1 MNTYHHSTEADV
13 AEAIVSQLQAR
24 GLRRTAALRNLIREM
39 SAHPAPAAIAYWA
52 SLPSLSELNSVT
64 LYHLM
69 MKLEQ
74 AGVVRGVH
82 LGERA
87 QCFQLIRPG
96 PQPDYLVCTNC
107 GDLQPVEA
115 PAELRQMEQQ
125 LVAHSGW
132 QGVRHELEF
141 FGLCPDCTAPH
152 TEEQV
157 HSTAR

>member
-1 MNTYHHSTEADV
+1 MNTYQHSTEADV
-13 AEAIVSQLQAR
+13 AEAIVTQLQAR

-39 SAHPAPAAIAYWA
+39 SAHPAPASIAYWA

-64 LYHLM
+64 LYRLM

-87 QCFQLIRPG
+87 QCFQLIRAG

-125 LVAHSGW
+125 LATQSGW

-152 TEEQV
+152 TEHQGHHAV
-157 HSTAR
+157 R

>member
-1 MNTYHHSTEADV
+1 M
-13 AEAIVSQLQAR
+13 AEAIVAQLQAR
-24 GLRRTAALRNLIREM
+24 GLKRTTALRNLIFEM
-39 SAHPAPAAIAYWA
+39 CGHPAPASIAYWA
-52 SLPSLSELNSVT
+52 SLPSLSALNPVT
-64 LYHLM
+64 IYRLI

-107 GDLQPVEA
+107 GDLQPVAA
-115 PAELRQMEQQ
+115 PPELHLMEQQ
-125 LVAHSGW
+125 LASQSGW
-132 QGVRHELEF
+132 QAVRHELEF
-141 FGLCPDCTAPH
+141 FGLCPDCTAPQ
-152 TEEQV
+152 TEDQV